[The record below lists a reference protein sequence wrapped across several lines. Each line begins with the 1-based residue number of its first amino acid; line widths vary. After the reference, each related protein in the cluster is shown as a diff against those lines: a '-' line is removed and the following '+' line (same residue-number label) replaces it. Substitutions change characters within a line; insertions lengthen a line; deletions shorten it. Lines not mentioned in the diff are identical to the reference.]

1 MIASENQKKLIGLLM
16 KYGSKKFI
24 ESIVALLDSE
34 EEIIRIVQFVENNS
48 DATKTDIH
56 EEIIRMKYRKK

>member
-1 MIASENQKKLIGLLM
+1 MIVSENQKKLIRLLM

-34 EEIIRIVQFVENNS
+34 EEIIRIIRFVENNS

-56 EEIIRMKYRKK
+56 EEIIQMKYRKK